1 MTLCLL
7 LLKLGGRSV
16 TKERG
21 QSGILSAAGHVGF
34 SSSFVNCC
42 LVLSASLAV
51 SHSTSTALF
60 LCISP
65 SSHHT
70 PALVNISIIF
80 SNFGETTLAVKHKV
94 KTIYSS
100 TTNFLYHSFLYP
112 DDNWPVIGYL
122 FKAIIFFDYKLCVY
136 KLFLC
141 PWHQRIPF
149 VVYFPMWPY
158 NFLPILH
165 VYKMTLQMVYLT
177 IFEISNNSICL

>member
-94 KTIYSS
+94 SCSKQYILQQQT
-100 TTNFLYHSFLYP
+100 
-112 DDNWPVIGYL
+112 
-122 FKAIIFFDYKLCVY
+122 FFI
-136 KLFLC
+136 
-141 PWHQRIPF
+141 IPF
-149 VVYFPMWPY
+149 Y
-158 NFLPILH
+158 IL
-165 VYKMTLQMVYLT
+165 MTTDL
-177 IFEISNNSICL
+177 